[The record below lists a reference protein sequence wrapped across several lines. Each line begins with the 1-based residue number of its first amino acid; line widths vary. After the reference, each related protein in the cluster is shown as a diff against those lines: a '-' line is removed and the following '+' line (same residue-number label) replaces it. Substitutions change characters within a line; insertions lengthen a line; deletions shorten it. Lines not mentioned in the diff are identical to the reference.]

1 MFQFVR
7 NHEEYQV
14 THDEAL
20 AAMDALNRWAMSQDL
35 SPQEA
40 TLVTSMYCGCICGVF
55 AETQQELDVALVKLE
70 RLLQA
75 TAQDWFEQLPGKNR
89 SVNSKVMPRAEIRG

>member
-1 MFQFVR
+1 MFQFVCK
-7 NHEEYQV
+7 HEEYLV

-20 AAMDALNRWAMSQDL
+20 AAMDALNRWAMSQEL

-40 TLVTSMYCGCICGVF
+40 TLVTSMYCGSICGVF
-55 AETQQELDVALVKLE
+55 AETQDELDVALVKLE

-75 TAQDWFEQLPGKNR
+75 TAQDWFEQVPGKHR
-89 SVNSKVMPRAEIRG
+89 RTKSTSDLSSCG

>member
-1 MFQFVR
+1 M
-7 NHEEYQV
+7 

-20 AAMDALNRWAMSQDL
+20 AAMDALNRWAMSQEL

-40 TLVTSMYCGCICGVF
+40 TLVTSMYCGSICGVF
-55 AETQQELDVALVKLE
+55 AETQEELDVALVKLE
-70 RLLQA
+70 RLLQS
-75 TAQDWFEQLPGKNR
+75 TAQDWFEQVPGKHR

>member
-7 NHEEYQV
+7 NHEEYLV

-20 AAMDALNRWAMSQDL
+20 AAIDALNRWVMSQDL

-40 TLVTSMYCGCICGVF
+40 TLVTSMYCGSICGVF
-55 AETQQELDVALVKLE
+55 AETQEELDVALVKLE

-75 TAQDWFEQLPGKNR
+75 TAQDWFEQVPGKHR
-89 SVNSKVMPRAEIRG
+89 RTKSTSDLPSCG

>member
-7 NHEEYQV
+7 KHEEYRV
-14 THDEAL
+14 TQNEAL

-40 TLVTSMYCGCICGVF
+40 TLVTSMYCGSICGVV

-75 TAQDWFEQLPGKNR
+75 TAQDWFEQLPGR
-89 SVNSKVMPRAEIRG
+89 HRRTESMRAQSQA

>member
-7 NHEEYQV
+7 KHEEYLV
-14 THDEAL
+14 THDKAL

-40 TLVTSMYCGCICGVF
+40 TLVASMYCGSICGVV

-70 RLLQA
+70 RLLQS
-75 TAQDWFEQLPGKNR
+75 TAQDWFEQVPGRHRRVKTH
-89 SVNSKVMPRAEIRG
+89 VL